1 MENYIFT
8 YSAIILYFACAALL
22 FFHIKQPAENAA
34 GLSKKHIILIGLGGL
49 CLHSFAL
56 YNSMVT
62 PMGIN
67 LGFYNA
73 IVLVSAFITL
83 FIFIAV
89 WRYPVE
95 ILAIML
101 LPVAALTLLLNTSS
115 DTGHLLPQQ
124 SSKALVFHI
133 LTSIIA
139 YSILALA
146 ALQAIF
152 LSIQNKFLHAHQPG
166 GIIKLMPPL
175 RNMEVLL
182 FELIV
187 VGFIALTISLGS
199 GLAFLENMFAQHL
212 VHKTILSILAW
223 FVFLILLVGH
233 WKLGWRGRTAIRW
246 TLTGFVSLMLAYFGS
261 KFVLEIVLT

>member
-1 MENYIFT
+1 MENYIFN

-22 FFHIKQPAENAA
+22 FFHIKQPVDSTT
-34 GLSKKHIILIGLGGL
+34 GLSKKHIVLIGLGGL
-49 CLHSFAL
+49 CLHSLAL
-56 YNSMVT
+56 YNGMIT
-62 PMGIN
+62 PLGIN

-83 FIFIAV
+83 FILIAV

-101 LPVAALTLLLNTSS
+101 LPVAALTLLLNTNS

-124 SSKALVFHI
+124 SSKALIFHI

-175 RNMEVLL
+175 RNDPPLEYIN
-182 FELIV
+182 FFK
-187 VGFIALTISLGS
+187 FINSDLDIMVAE
-199 GLAFLENMFAQHL
+199 FRQP
-212 VHKTILSILAW
+212 
-223 FVFLILLVGH
+223 
-233 WKLGWRGRTAIRW
+233 
-246 TLTGFVSLMLAYFGS
+246 
-261 KFVLEIVLT
+261 